1 MGGVP
6 IGAVGDRFWTSIGDE
21 VGAMLATPGVDFSAE
36 VVVPIEIT
44 LGDAGIFDTIEVS
57 AAQVLEIAFS
67 KGSGRHLVR
76 PWLRLAALAIAEPS
90 RVREAIVIARS
101 EKKDETVA
109 VDRFVL
115 AGESEADRLASAT
128 RVLTFAL
135 GVHQRAL
142 CSPLPLFEYASWA
155 DLTKS
160 SHVNTGLNSDLKNP
174 SAAAIFGDRGFADFT
189 NAADVFSP
197 LHPIDQDF
205 ATSGTRFQ
213 AYARALQG
221 CFAETTVTK

>member
-1 MGGVP
+1 
-6 IGAVGDRFWTSIGDE
+6 
-21 VGAMLATPGVDFSAE
+21 
-36 VVVPIEIT
+36 
-44 LGDAGIFDTIEVS
+44 
-57 AAQVLEIAFS
+57 
-67 KGSGRHLVR
+67 
-76 PWLRLAALAIAEPS
+76 
-90 RVREAIVIARS
+90 
-101 EKKDETVA
+101 
-109 VDRFVL
+109 
-115 AGESEADRLASAT
+115 
-128 RVLTFAL
+128 VLTFAL

-213 AYARALQG
+213 AYARALQD
-221 CFAETTVTK
+221 CFKETTVTK

>member
-1 MGGVP
+1 
-6 IGAVGDRFWTSIGDE
+6 
-21 VGAMLATPGVDFSAE
+21 MLATPGVDFSAE
-36 VVVPIEIT
+36 VAVPIELT
-44 LGDAGIFDTIEVS
+44 VGDAGIFDTIEVS
-57 AAQVLEIAFS
+57 ATQVLEIAFS
-67 KGSGRHLVR
+67 KASGRHFVR

-101 EKKDETVA
+101 EKKNETVA

-115 AGESEADRLASAT
+115 AGESQSDRLASAT

-135 GVHQRAL
+135 DVHQRAL

-160 SHVNTGLNSDLKNP
+160 SHVNSGLNSDLRNP
-174 SAAAIFGDRGFADFT
+174 SAAAIFGGRTFADFT
-189 NAADVFSP
+189 SPADVFSP
-197 LHPIDQDF
+197 LHPIDLGF
-205 ATSGTRFQ
+205 AEGGTRFQ
-213 AYARALQG
+213 AYARALQT